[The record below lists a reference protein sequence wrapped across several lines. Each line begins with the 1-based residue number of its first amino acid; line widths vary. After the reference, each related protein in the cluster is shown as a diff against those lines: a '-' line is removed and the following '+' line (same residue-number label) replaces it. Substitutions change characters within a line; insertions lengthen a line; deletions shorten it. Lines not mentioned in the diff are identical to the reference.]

1 MEYSP
6 NFNNVQIIV
15 APKFLSVLAYVFK
28 VVSLMLTSHK
38 RRFCLLT
45 LHVIKAPYSEN
56 YAPENNMGKYF
67 PSFSYLKIAEYF
79 RDENICD
86 GR

>member
-1 MEYSP
+1 
-6 NFNNVQIIV
+6 
-15 APKFLSVLAYVFK
+15 
-28 VVSLMLTSHK
+28 MLTSHK